1 MKPISLA
8 CGSLRYGITCHFL
21 WYLPKWQDAEQ
32 FGYPLGVQTQI
43 SAEYSADPRVTEI
56 EAILRKCVHCGMCLA
71 TCPTYQ
77 LLGDELDSPRGRI
90 YQIKQVVEGH
100 APTVDT
106 LRHLDRCLTCR
117 NCETTCPSGVQYG
130 HLIDN
135 GRALVE
141 ERVSRGL
148 FFRIKRGL
156 LLTLLPHRSRIQP
169 LVRLGQAVRGVM
181 PQVIAR
187 SIPAAVDPGPW
198 PEPQH
203 GNRMLVL
210 DGCVQP
216 ALTPM
221 TNAAAARVLDAC
233 GVSLVS
239 VQRAGCC
246 GAVKFHLN
254 QQDDALDQ
262 MRQNIDAWW
271 PEIEKGAMGVLATA
285 SGCGVMLKDYGH
297 ALASDPVYADK
308 AKRLSEMTMDT
319 VEAVRSA
326 LDNLDENRLATVR
339 SSAAAAGPIAFHPPC
354 TLQHGQR
361 LAGVTEGLL
370 RRLGY
375 TLTKVENSNLCCG
388 SAGTYSIFQP
398 EISGRLQSNKVAALE
413 SGNPSIIATANI
425 GCQLHIGQGV
435 AQSSD
440 VPVVHWI
447 ELIDRALAGEA
458 AGGEAG
464 R

>member
-1 MKPISLA
+1 M
-8 CGSLRYGITCHFL
+8 
-21 WYLPKWQDAEQ
+21 
-32 FGYPLGVQTQI
+32 QTQI

-100 APTVDT
+100 APTVET

-117 NCETTCPSGVQYG
+117 NCETTCPSGVDYG

-141 ERVSRGL
+141 ERVPRGIL
-148 FFRIKRGL
+148 FRIKRGFL
-156 LLTLLPHRSRIQP
+156 LQLLPHRARVQP
-169 LVRLGQAVRGVM
+169 LVRLGQAVRGLM
-181 PQVIAR
+181 PHVIAR
-187 SIPAAVDPGPW
+187 RIPGPVDPGLW
-198 PEPQH
+198 PETRH
-203 GNRMLVL
+203 TRRMLVL
-210 DGCVQP
+210 EGCVQP
-216 ALTPM
+216 ALAPA
-221 TNAAAARVLDAC
+221 TNVAAARVLDAC
-233 GVSLVS
+233 GVSLITVR
-239 VQRAGCC
+239 QAGCC
-246 GAVKFHLN
+246 GAVQFHLN
-254 QQDDALDQ
+254 QQADALNQ
-262 MRQNIDAWW
+262 MRRNIDAWW
-271 PEIEKGAMGVLATA
+271 PEIESGVIGVLATA

-297 ALASDPVYADK
+297 ALASDPEYAEK
-308 AKRLSEMTMDT
+308 AERVSALAVDT

-326 LDNLDENRLATVR
+326 LDTLEENRLTQVR
-339 SSAAAAGPIAFHPPC
+339 AAASAAGPIAFHPPC

-370 RRLGY
+370 RRLGF
-375 TLTKVENSNLCCG
+375 TLTKVENSHLCCG

-398 EISGRLQSNKVAALE
+398 KIAGQLQFNKVSALE
-413 SGNPSIIATANI
+413 AGRPTIIATANI

-435 AQSSD
+435 SESSG

-447 ELIDRALAGEA
+447 ELIDQALAGGA
-458 AGGEAG
+458 RA
-464 R
+464 